1 MKLSKE
7 EKPVWKID
15 LIIINSILIL
25 SFFSSSLI
33 YSQIPINGFCS
44 FKEFRVNA
52 GQIRFLP
59 VDFNSDGWRDLIIFN
74 GRDRSY
80 SSQLWDKNKFTSP
93 AAKYLSTSVY
103 GFHLVGSNDSRR
115 KRYAFISRKDREAGF
130 LTFNKS
136 GNISIQSRIK
146 FDSYPSSID
155 AADVKRNGKAEIL
168 ISGVSFKGLSI
179 ISEDKNKLKEIIIDP
194 NNLYSSSL
202 FFDLDYDGYMDII
215 AIDMLKN
222 SAVLF
227 YNDRAGNF
235 RRARSLSLSSELKEF
250 YVADFTN
257 NGYDDLIFTNETGFE
272 VFQGD
277 SVSSFKKKISLKTP
291 ENPDKY
297 VVMDFNGDGFN
308 DVAYI
313 NLQSGNLYISFAR
326 SVNDFY
332 HPIIYFQRKG
342 IVDISAYV
350 DRSGRKLALL
360 DSNGKIYFVEK
371 VTSAENLAIPLAIKP
386 DVVGSFSDSNT
397 RMKGLFFIDNENFR
411 INFLLSGKNV
421 FDFYFTQQLSKNYS
435 SVVVDEVSKDQR
447 NFYFYSKGDKVIEI
461 IRANFAR
468 PQFSRKVL
476 YANGQIYDLKIT
488 SDRLKDMQTIYVLS
502 ENGGKLFIESF
513 DFRDFRYVNSGYAEI
528 ATDVE
533 LASLT
538 FGLYKEI
545 FFIKKSGEDFLLKKS
560 IFNRKVQSEEIIVK
574 KSASGKGNVYSDIAS
589 FEDGAINE
597 NTTAAWFYDK
607 NNTDILFYIKSRP
620 GGITLKDFYPAI
632 GSMKYLDGEN
642 ENSIFLYDRSK
653 GKLKR
658 IDITNFGRNI
668 VVKDL
673 FESKNINNYIV
684 DRLNSKKEFLIY
696 TDNSDNL
703 LKMKHVK

>member
-44 FKEFRVNA
+44 FKEFRVKA

-80 SSQLWDKNKFTSP
+80 SSQLWDKNGFASP
-93 AAKYLSTSVY
+93 SAKYLSTSVY
-103 GFHLVGSNDSRR
+103 DFHLVGSNDSRG

-136 GNISIQSRIK
+136 GNIAIQSRIK

-155 AADVKRNGKAEIL
+155 AADVKRNGKTEIL

-194 NNLYSSSL
+194 NNLYSSSF

-215 AIDMLKN
+215 AIDVLKN

-227 YNDRAGNF
+227 YNDRAGKF
-235 RRARSLSLSSELKEF
+235 RPARSLSLSSGLREF
-250 YVADFTN
+250 YVADITN
-257 NGYDDLIFTNETGFE
+257 NGYYDLIFANETGFE

-277 SVSSFKKKISLKTP
+277 SVSTFKKKIALKTP
-291 ENPDKY
+291 EKPDKY

-308 DVAYI
+308 DLAYI
-313 NLQSGNLYISFAR
+313 NLQSGSLYISFAR

-332 HPIIYFQRKG
+332 QPITYFQRKG

-360 DSNGKIYFVEK
+360 DSNGKIYFVQK
-371 VTSAENLAIPLAIKP
+371 VASAENLAIPLAIKP
-386 DVVGSFSDSNT
+386 DVVGSFSVSNT
-397 RMKGLFFIDNENFR
+397 IMKGLYFIDNENNK
-411 INFLLSGKNV
+411 IHFLLSGKNA
-421 FDFYFTQQLSKNYS
+421 FDSYFTWQLSRNYS
-435 SVVVDEVSKDQR
+435 SVVVDEAGKDQR

-502 ENGGKLFIESF
+502 KNGGKLFIESF

-528 ATDVE
+528 ASDVE
-533 LASLT
+533 QASLT

-545 FFIKKSGEDFLLKKS
+545 FFIKKSGEDFLLNKT

-574 KSASGKGNVYSDIAS
+574 KSTSGKGNVYSDIAS

-597 NTTAAWFYDK
+597 NTTAAWFYDN
-607 NNTDILFYIKSRP
+607 NNTDILFYIRNRP
-620 GGITLKDFYPAI
+620 GEITLKDFKPAI

-642 ENSIFLYDRSK
+642 ENAIFLFDRSK

-658 IDITNFGRNI
+658 IDIASYGRSI

-673 FESKNINNYIV
+673 FELQNINNYIV

-703 LKMKHVK
+703 LKVKHVK